1 MSTPDRRVL
10 LDRGHNDLSIRR
22 QCKLLS
28 VARSGVYRA
37 PRPANDDDLALMREI
52 DELFMAWP
60 FLGSRRIATLLR
72 GDGWR
77 VNRKRVQRLMR
88 KMGIVAL
95 GPKPRT
101 TKPAPGHK
109 IFPYLLRGLAIE
121 RPNQVW
127 CADITYIPIGR
138 GFLYL
143 VAVMDWASRAVLAW
157 RLSNTMDVS
166 FCVAALEEA
175 LARFGRPE
183 IFNTD
188 QGSQFTS
195 AAFTGT
201 LAAAGIRI
209 SMDGRGRWMDN
220 VFIERLW
227 RSLKHE
233 DVYLKGY
240 ADGREAKAGIGA
252 WFAFY
257 NGRRPHQALGDRT
270 PMAVWREGETGA
282 LDGRAMDMTLRLDNA
297 GALPTCPQPQQQ
309 QQLRVA

>member
-1 MSTPDRRVL
+1 MSTPDRRSR
-10 LDRGHNDLSIRR
+10 LDREHTDLSVRR
-22 QCKLLS
+22 QCALLGL
-28 VARSGVYRA
+28 ARSGVYRA
-37 PRPANDDDLALMREI
+37 PRPANDDDLGVMRRL
-52 DELFMAWP
+52 DELFTAWP
-60 FLGSRRIATLLR
+60 FLGSRRMAAMLR
-72 GDGWR
+72 AEGR
-77 VNRKRVQRLMR
+77 TINRKRVQRLMR
-88 KMGIVAL
+88 KMGIAAL

-109 IFPYLLRGLAIE
+109 IYPYLLRDLKIE
-121 RPNQVW
+121 RANHVW
-127 CADITYIPIGR
+127 ATDITYIPIGR

-143 VAVMDWASRAVLAW
+143 VAVIDWATRAVLSW

-166 FCVAALEEA
+166 FCVSALEEA
-175 LARFGRPE
+175 LARFGKPE

-195 AAFTGT
+195 AAFTGV
-201 LAAAGIRI
+201 LAAAGIKI

-252 WFAFY
+252 WINFY
-257 NGRRPHQALGDRT
+257 NTRRPHQALGGRT
-270 PMAVWREGETGA
+270 PMAVWREGVTGA
-282 LDGRAMDMTLRLDNA
+282 LEGTAVDMTLRLDNA
-297 GALPTCPQPQQQ
+297 DALPTYPQPRQQES
-309 QQLRVA
+309 LVA